1 MTEQSKTT
9 GAILD
14 KGAPVLSI
22 VVAVLNEQENISSVC
37 SEIAGVLSTL
47 PAVEVVFVDD
57 GSSDGT
63 VAALIEARRIPGLE
77 TLRILSHDHCCGK
90 SGAMR
95 TGVRHARGTWIATID
110 GDGQDDPA
118 EIAPLLAMAMAAAEK
133 GRAPLVV
140 GTRPKRSDT
149 VWRKLATRFAN
160 GLRQRLL
167 NDGCPDTG
175 APMKVFRRSDFLDL
189 PYFEGLHRFLP
200 AMMQSY
206 GIPLLCKPVHHRS
219 RLHGQSKYTNFGRAV
234 VGVRDLPG
242 VMWLRNRTRLPS
254 SVREC

>member
-1 MTEQSKTT
+1 MTTT
-9 GAILD
+9 GTPSSD
-14 KGAPVLSI
+14 GAPVVSI
-22 VVAVLNEQENISSVC
+22 VVAVLNEQPNIASVC
-37 SEIAGVLSTL
+37 AEIAGVLSSL
-47 PAVEVVFVDD
+47 PSAEVVFVDD
-57 GSSDGT
+57 GSTDGT
-63 VAALIEARRIPGLE
+63 VLALTEARHIPGLKN
-77 TLRILSHDHCCGK
+77 LRILVHDRRCGK

-95 TGVRHARGTWIATID
+95 TGIRNARGTWIATID

-118 EIAPLLAMAMAAAEK
+118 EIRGLLALALDAAQK

-149 VWRKLATRFAN
+149 VWRRIATRLAN

-175 APMKVFRRSDFLDL
+175 APMKVFRRTDFLDL
-189 PYFEGLHRFLP
+189 PYFEGQHRFMP
-200 AMMQSY
+200 ALMKSY
-206 GIPLLCKPVHHRS
+206 GTPLLCKPVHHRL
-219 RLHGQSKYTNFGRAV
+219 RLHGESKYTNFGRAV
-234 VGVRDLPG
+234 VGVRDLLG

>member
-1 MTEQSKTT
+1 M
-9 GAILD
+9 
-14 KGAPVLSI
+14 LSI
-22 VVAVLNEQENISSVC
+22 VIAVLNERENIPSVC
-37 SEIAGVLSTL
+37 RELAGVLPLLPST
-47 PAVEVVFVDD
+47 EIVFVDD
-57 GSSDGT
+57 GSMDGT
-63 VAALIEARRIPGLE
+63 ILALTGARSGLGLE
-77 TLRILSHDHCCGK
+77 NLRILAHDRRCGK

-118 EIAPLLAMAMAAAEK
+118 EIPALLELALNGAAR

-149 VWRKLATRFAN
+149 VWRRIATRFAN

-167 NDGCPDTG
+167 DDGCPDTG

-200 AMMQSY
+200 ALMQSY
-206 GIPLLCKPVHHRS
+206 GAPLLCRPVHHRS
-219 RLHGQSKYTNFGRAV
+219 RLYGQSKYTNFGRAV
-234 VGVRDLPG
+234 VGVRDLLG